1 MENLIAQMVK
11 FLSSTVVV
19 NIHSFPNFS
28 IEILLA
34 SIVCVIHVLLILEIN
49 KREECSYHS
58 MARVHTAM
66 FPEKIE
72 TTTTHRQSLIVPS
85 VPYRRLNRKMSNTS
99 HFGWMISRKTSS
111 VYYGNYTSYSSEKS
125 SRFQLYQVGLITKVQ
140 VQLALPKEYTHLL
153 ASRVLA
159 GNGAETMAASSSFK
173 TLGELHDE
181 PSEDEVLARL
191 KMVAACFLP
200 EEWQEWRVRTDHE
213 ICLEPSV
220 LNKLRFCLPALEIA
234 KAFDPEATSV
244 KEKPYRNMKVKML
257 SWPFC
262 AGLILGPPSLA
273 LQVRGSALHCEL
285 VTQSVKNL
293 HGLSMTR
300 KEASKLLGATSDTL
314 AALEQESAATR
325 SLFQEI
331 LNRLDNKKGGVVSS
345 YLEEDQGGELLD
357 EEDSAEESDDESIPW
372 KAPEVTPTTARD
384 IVVDFAPQTKE
395 QEPSIPE
402 PIPPIKAQGIACQR
416 LGESTWNRI
425 RYADVQ
431 KRIHASPVFGSLSL
445 NPQLKHLSPASPD
458 MDFLDRTEGSYGTIC
473 HGLLLQRAAFQKA
486 INNILAACPSAA
498 HIVDAELTG
507 VSSLFRQHSDNVLQ
521 FVCGKRAEAIELRRN
536 RLAPIN
542 TNFGLALGKI
552 PPPSFR

>member
-1 MENLIAQMVK
+1 
-11 FLSSTVVV
+11 
-19 NIHSFPNFS
+19 
-28 IEILLA
+28 
-34 SIVCVIHVLLILEIN
+34 
-49 KREECSYHS
+49 
-58 MARVHTAM
+58 
-66 FPEKIE
+66 
-72 TTTTHRQSLIVPS
+72 
-85 VPYRRLNRKMSNTS
+85 
-99 HFGWMISRKTSS
+99 
-111 VYYGNYTSYSSEKS
+111 
-125 SRFQLYQVGLITKVQ
+125 
-140 VQLALPKEYTHLL
+140 
-153 ASRVLA
+153 
-159 GNGAETMAASSSFK
+159 MAASSSFK

-200 EEWQEWRVRTDHE
+200 EGWQEWRVHTDHE

-220 LNKLRFCLPALEIA
+220 LNELRFCLPALEIA

-300 KEASKLLGATSDTL
+300 KEASKLLGATSDTDSGSCSQDTQVARKNLGNSSRL

-325 SLFQEI
+325 SLLQEI
-331 LNRLDNKKGGVVSS
+331 LNRLDNKNGGVVSLD
-345 YLEEDQGGELLD
+345 LEEDQGGELLD
-357 EEDSAEESDDESIPW
+357 GEDSAEESDDESIPW

-402 PIPPIKAQGIACQR
+402 PIPAIKAQGIACQR

-552 PPPSFR
+552 PPSESHLFDENRVEDLLKMQPVGLRPAYKRKYPFANQSRKPERRHQGTGQKKENRMPSRATPQRVPKQNRTFKSQSATSRRF